1 MNGFLHHSHQFSAKF
16 IGFDHSMTILDFTR
30 MVLFS
35 TSERKLAKIQKNR
48 KVCSDQIDLAARKVD
63 QIRQTKNENIRK
75 DLF

>member
-1 MNGFLHHSHQFSAKF
+1 MDDFLHHSHQFSAKF
-16 IGFDHSMTILDFTR
+16 ISFDHSMTILDFTR

-48 KVCSDQIDLAARKVD
+48 KVCSDQIDPAARNVD

>member
-1 MNGFLHHSHQFSAKF
+1 MDDFLHHSHQFSAKF
-16 IGFDHSMTILDFTR
+16 IGFDHSMTILDFIR

-48 KVCSDQIDLAARKVD
+48 KVCSDQIDLAARNVD